1 LRVAYCVTSCW
12 HKVPSRPSL
21 RPSGS
26 NLVINTEIVS
36 SLTKPALSIVE
47 AFVPRNGGCTV
58 VRSLTCASLTEVSLR
73 TTQHPMNLFQT
84 ILEALES
91 LSSNK
96 MRSGLTVLGIVIGVA
111 AVIAMLAVGTGA
123 QDTITG
129 SISGMG
135 TNLLFVFGGGSRMGG
150 DTVRNPKPLT
160 LEDAAAIA
168 DPFAAPSVDMVA
180 PVLRKNFLVSAAG
193 QTTST
198 TVTGVTPEFFPL
210 RNYNVTEGG
219 IITEEHLLGRA
230 SVALI
235 GPETADA
242 LFGRRDGLVG
252 ETLTIEGQPFRIIG
266 VLAPKGGGM
275 FGSDDDRVLIPYS
288 TAQTRLIQRR
298 TRDQVD
304 ILLVQVVSADAAPQA
319 VDEVASILRSRH
331 RTAIGADDFTIYSQ
345 QDLLSTADTITNV
358 LTIFLGGIAGIS
370 LLVGGIGI
378 MNIMLV
384 SVTERTREIG
394 LRKALGARKRDIL
407 IQFLAESSLLS
418 LLGGIIGIMFGWLIS
433 FIVEKVAIAS
443 GTPFYPRIGM
453 DAVLL
458 ATIFSAAVGLFF
470 GIYPANRAA
479 NLEPVEALRYE

>member
-1 LRVAYCVTSCW
+1 
-12 HKVPSRPSL
+12 
-21 RPSGS
+21 
-26 NLVINTEIVS
+26 
-36 SLTKPALSIVE
+36 
-47 AFVPRNGGCTV
+47 
-58 VRSLTCASLTEVSLR
+58 
-73 TTQHPMNLFQT
+73 MNLSQS

-123 QDTITG
+123 QDSITG
-129 SISGMG
+129 SISGIG
-135 TNLLFVFGGGSRMGG
+135 TNLLFVFSGGGRMGG
-150 DTVRNPKPLT
+150 ESVRNPKPLT
-160 LEDAAAIA
+160 LQDAAAIS
-168 DPFAAPSVDMVA
+168 DPFAAPSVQLVA
-180 PVLRKNFLVSAAG
+180 PVLQGSFLVGAAG
-193 QTTST
+193 QTATAS
-198 TVTGVTPEFFPL
+198 VSGVTPDYFPL
-210 RNYNVTEGG
+210 RNYSVTEGEV
-219 IITEEHLLGRA
+219 ITEENLLGRA

-235 GPETADA
+235 GPETADS
-242 LFGRRDGLVG
+242 LFGRHEGLVG
-252 ETLTIEGQPFRIIG
+252 ESMTIEGQPFRIIG
-266 VLAPKGGGM
+266 VLASKGGGM
-275 FGSDDDRVLIPYS
+275 FGSEDSSVIIPFS

-304 ILLVQVVSADAAPQA
+304 MLLVQVVSADAVPTA
-319 VDEVASILRSRH
+319 VEEVSSVLRSRH
-331 RTAIGADDFTIYSQ
+331 RTEVGADDFTVFSQ
-345 QDLLSTADTITNV
+345 QDFLSTAATITGV
-358 LTIFLGGIAGIS
+358 LTIFLGGIAAIS

-384 SVTERTREIG
+384 SVTERTKEIG

-407 IQFLAESSLLS
+407 VQFLTESSLLS
-418 LLGGIIGIMFGWLIS
+418 LFGGIIGIGLGWLIS

-443 GTPFYPRIGM
+443 GTAFYPRIGL